1 MRFAEVPGLQ
11 DMKEKLTASVR
22 NGKVPHASLFQ
33 GRPGAPGLPLAL
45 AFAAYLH
52 CENRT
57 DHDAC
62 GSCAACTLTRKFIH
76 PDTHFAY
83 PVGNMKTE
91 LKEKDD
97 EKLRNE
103 ILKQWRSFLSETPYG
118 SPNDWINYY
127 GGEDKQPIISRE
139 DGREI
144 IRALALK
151 PFQSKYKVMII
162 WQPELM
168 HPSAANGI
176 LKILEEPPPQT
187 YFILVTTQAGMLL
200 PTILSRTQIFTI
212 PSLSESELISE
223 LNKRGFTDAAK
234 VEKAAGLS
242 DGDLSAAIRLM
253 SDEQD
258 DRQQQFQDWMR
269 ACFRFDPLK
278 LQDLSETFHAADRM
292 SQRNLLQYGLSV
304 FRETLVSLSGAAE
317 LLRARGDEL
326 EFVRNFSKVMNINRI
341 HSLTSHFNDSIYHL
355 ERNGSAK
362 MIFMDLSIQVNRI
375 SKI

>member
-1 MRFAEVPGLQ
+1 MRFAAVPGLR
-11 DMKEKLTASVR
+11 DMKEKLVASVR

-33 GRPGAPGLPLAL
+33 GSPGAPGLQLAL
-45 AFAAYLH
+45 AFASFLH

-57 DHDAC
+57 DNDSC
-62 GSCAACTLTRKFIH
+62 GSCVACTLTRKFIH

-91 LKEKDD
+91 LKERDG

-103 ILKQWRSFLSETPYG
+103 ILKQWRSFLLETPYG
-118 SPNDWINYY
+118 NPDDWINHY

-168 HPSAANGI
+168 HASAANGI
-176 LKILEEPPPQT
+176 LKILEEPPPKT
-187 YFILVTTQAGMLL
+187 YFILVTSQAGMLL

-212 PSLSESELISE
+212 PSLTESEMISE
-223 LNKRGFTDAAK
+223 LTKRGFTDVAK
-234 VEKAAGLS
+234 VEKSAGLS
-242 DGDLSAAIRLM
+242 DGDMSAAIRFL
-253 SDEQD
+253 SQEQD

-269 ACFRFDPLK
+269 ACFRFDPVK
-278 LQDLSETFHAADRM
+278 IQDLSEIFHDADRM

-304 FRETLVSLSGAAE
+304 FRETLINISGASD
-317 LLRARGDEL
+317 LIRARGDEL
-326 EFVRNFSKVMNINRI
+326 EFVRNFSKVMNVDRI
-341 HSLTSHFNDSIYHL
+341 HTLTSRFNDSIYHL

-362 MIFMDLSIQVNRI
+362 MIFMDLSIQINRI
-375 SKI
+375 SKT

>member
-1 MRFAEVPGLQ
+1 MRFAEVPGLL
-11 DMKEKLTASVR
+11 DMKEKLIASVK

-33 GRPGAPGLPLAL
+33 GRSGALALPLAL
-45 AFAAYLH
+45 AFSSYLH

-57 DHDAC
+57 DSDSC
-62 GSCAACTLTRKFIH
+62 GSCAACTLNKKFIH

-91 LKEKDD
+91 LKERDD

-103 ILKQWRSFLSETPYG
+103 ILKQWRTFLAESPFG
-118 SPNDWINYY
+118 SPDDWINHY

-151 PFQSKYKVMII
+151 PFQSKYKIMII

-168 HPSAANGI
+168 HPSAANGM

-187 YFILVTTQAGMLL
+187 YFILVTNQAGSLL

-212 PSLSESELISE
+212 PVMSESELILE
-223 LNKRGFTDAAK
+223 LNKHGFTDQVK

-242 DGDLSAAIRLM
+242 DGDLSVAIRLL
-253 SDEQD
+253 SQDQD
-258 DRQQQFQDWMR
+258 DRQQRFQDWMR
-269 ACFRFDPLK
+269 ACFRFDPGRI
-278 LQDLSETFHAADRM
+278 QELSEDFHDADRM
-292 SQRNLLQYGLSV
+292 AQRNLLHYGLSV
-304 FRETLVSLSGAAE
+304 LRETLVNISGASG

-326 EFVRNFSKVMNINRI
+326 EFIKNFSKVMNVNRI
-341 HSLTSHFNDSIYHL
+341 QSLTDLFNDSVYHL

-362 MIFMDLSIQVNRI
+362 MIFTDLSIQVNRI
-375 SKI
+375 SKT